1 MIEYAAASIQKR
13 TVRSINA
20 TDIQRLYNTLAG
32 KSHSYISKFC
42 STIRGIFRAAVQDG
56 VIIRSPAE
64 LAQPP
69 KGTAGEHRCLERWEQ
84 DLVVSTYAKHDFGIC
99 AMTMLFAGLR
109 RGEIINLNVDRDVD
123 FVKKTI
129 TVRGASSFS
138 EGNQATVTEGKTKA
152 AQRVIPLND
161 CLATRG
167 SRPSWNGGDSR
178 ASACPHCSTAWLLL
192 VTLLMKLLP
201 DRAPSPPAAT
211 LMDCPRPP
219 SSWSPLQN
227 LQLLLE

>member
-1 MIEYAAASIQKR
+1 MGFPRQEYRSRLAFPPPGDLPYPGIKPASL
-13 TVRSINA
+13 TSPA
-20 TDIQRLYNTLAG
+20 LAG
-32 KSHSYISKFC
+32 GFFITGTTWEVQGNRHKYDSFTWDTTVSENEC
-42 STIRGIFRAAVQDG
+42 RGCTH
-56 VIIRSPAE
+56 SPAWPQ
-64 LAQPP
+64 QPLWAA
-69 KGTAGEHRCLERWEQ
+69 TCL
-84 DLVVSTYAKHDFGIC
+84 
-99 AMTMLFAGLR
+99 
-109 RGEIINLNVDRDVD
+109 
-123 FVKKTI
+123 
-129 TVRGASSFS
+129 
-138 EGNQATVTEGKTKA
+138 
-152 AQRVIPLND
+152 
-161 CLATRG
+161 TRG